1 MEPKTV
7 LVVDDEP
14 DLVETIRFSLERV
27 GYNVLTAYNGFE
39 ALGVARS
46 EQPDVVILDVMLPR
60 KNGYEVSRLLREDQV
75 KGSIQKS
82 IKIII
87 LTARKPDSEKS
98 AEFYATWARADEY
111 VYKPFEMD
119 DLVKLVEKHAS
130 EREDLKV

>member
-1 MEPKTV
+1 MENRTV

-14 DLVETIRFSLERV
+14 DLVETIKYSLESA

-46 EQPDVVILDVMLPR
+46 EEPDVVILDVMLPR

-75 KGSIQKS
+75 SGSIQKPM
-82 IKIII
+82 KIII

-119 DLVKLVEKHAS
+119 ELVSLVEKYAPH
-130 EREDLKV
+130 